1 MEMPPHS
8 PMYRPQITVADLPL
22 PCRFLQGSLHQSI
35 GYSLHK
41 FVKKKSLVGGLNY
54 TTNFPTREMPWNE
67 MIKMTTY
74 SSWVFEDNLYC
85 SIITEV
91 LPKTIGSKYQK
102 QVIRLELANLN

>member
-1 MEMPPHS
+1 
-8 PMYRPQITVADLPL
+8 
-22 PCRFLQGSLHQSI
+22 
-35 GYSLHK
+35 
-41 FVKKKSLVGGLNY
+41 
-54 TTNFPTREMPWNE
+54 